1 MRAGGNRMY
10 RVSAH
15 LNHLAAALL
24 VGALLGTLHANLDP
38 ASYYDLIETRLG
50 GLELPDLLSPTR
62 APLTP
67 FWLVGEALMALFA
80 FYLAKELWEA
90 HRLERGPLR
99 GMRATLPLLATLGG
113 MAGAALIWLAL
124 GQTVGHADMAPSA
137 TGWLVPLGSE
147 VLLAWVA
154 GRAVFGAG
162 HPALHLLLLI
172 GIGSNL
178 AGLALLGV
186 FHPAASVRLLW
197 LALPVLAAGTVW
209 LTHGRHALAMSERAH
224 RRATRLWPYVLAG
237 LVSWLGVVAAGL
249 PGALGLLPVLPV
261 IPHSHRA
268 FGVFAEAEAFLSDPL
283 NRLVR
288 AMFWPLMATLL
299 AYGYLRGGLDLK
311 AYEAPT
317 LMTLGALWL
326 GKPLG
331 LLLGVVIA
339 VTALRQPFPRG
350 LLAGDMVWLAGL
362 SSLGFT
368 MPLLAIDTALPGGMM
383 AEAARLGAGISLIAG
398 PVLVVMAS
406 VLRR

>member
-1 MRAGGNRMY
+1 MY

-24 VGALLGTLHANLDP
+24 FGAFLGTLHANLDP

-50 GLELPDLLSPTR
+50 GVSLPDLLSSTR

-67 FWLVGEALMALFA
+67 LWLVGEVLMALFA

-113 MAGAALIWLAL
+113 MAGAGLIWMGLTLLIEPPGMA
-124 GQTVGHADMAPSA
+124 QTR

-172 GIGSNL
+172 SIGSNL

-186 FHPAASVRLLW
+186 MLPAASLRLFW
-197 LALPVLAAGTVW
+197 LALPVLAVGTVW
-209 LTHGRHALAMSERAH
+209 LTHGRHALAESERAH
-224 RRATRLWPYVLAG
+224 RRAARLWPYILAG

-249 PGALGLLPVLPV
+249 PGALGLLPVLPA

-283 NRLVR
+283 NRLAR

-299 AYGYLRGGLDLK
+299 AFGYLRGGLDL
-311 AYEAPT
+311 EAFSTTT
-317 LMTLGALWL
+317 LVTLGALWL

-331 LLLGVVIA
+331 LLAGAALAVIA
-339 VTALRQPFPRG
+339 LRRPFPRG
-350 LLAGDMVWLAGL
+350 LLAGDMLWLAGL
-362 SSLGFT
+362 SAMGFSL
-368 MPLLAIDTALPGGMM
+368 PLLALDSALPGGMM
-383 AEAARLGAGISLIAG
+383 AEAARLGAGLSLIAG
-398 PVLVVMAS
+398 PVLVVLAGL
-406 VLRR
+406 LRR